1 MRLSLSANSQGETA
15 EKLQDVEKE
24 KSIELQ
30 NEKCQTNFF
39 FFFRNRKSYYCE
51 KRVIKILFREG
62 IK

>member
-1 MRLSLSANSQGETA
+1 MHLSLSANSQGETA

-39 FFFRNRKSYYCE
+39 FFF
-51 KRVIKILFREG
+51 
-62 IK
+62 

>member
-1 MRLSLSANSQGETA
+1 MHLSLSANSQGETA

-39 FFFRNRKSYYCE
+39 FFLETENLIIVRKE
-51 KRVIKILFREG
+51 
-62 IK
+62 

>member
-39 FFFRNRKSYYCE
+39 FFFLETENLIIVRKE
-51 KRVIKILFREG
+51 
-62 IK
+62 